1 MEHTKKTNQL
11 VEIKA
16 GKTGYGLLVEH
27 DGYVSADLTENNK
40 KIIKE
45 IFESKDNDEWYV
57 PKPFVMDV
65 VLQKFGIENANK
77 RIYPESVLKREV
89 AKYQRLIDE
98 RMALGE
104 CYKPDVLVLTE
115 DGWRALAD
123 IKEGDNILTLNTTT
137 DEIEI
142 QPVQRKIERDFSGNL
157 IKIAGR
163 SILDEVTPNHGYPL
177 YDRNHKFKFFKTAQ
191 ELMDED
197 NLSHYY
203 IPKLGNW
210 TKRGNEFFILPG
222 IESPT
227 SLMLKY
233 HPDCMSDK
241 KIPMSTFMKF
251 MGIYL
256 SEGSCMKRN
265 SFVRI
270 FQKKEVVSDMIDAL
284 CHELDLS
291 YSIRQRADGCKVFEI
306 SDPRL
311 QRYLQPLGNCYS
323 KYIPKELKQQS
334 KENLRLL
341 YDWFVL
347 GDGRVRGDKR
357 RTKNK
362 SLSDDVFSSS
372 KQLILDLNE
381 IQLKIGYS
389 GNYHIE
395 DRGQDRLIG
404 DRLIEGK
411 NCRPLHFS
419 LRSLTRGIYID
430 KRFINISETPYEGKV
445 MCLEVE
451 NHTWYVMSNG
461 KCHWTKNCNHP
472 EHSEIDLGRV
482 AFNVIEC
489 HWEGHTLVGKIEFN
503 ITEGFRRY
511 GICSSLGDT
520 AANLILNGYKVGVS
534 SRGIGSVKSQLGKT
548 IVDDDFELIC
558 WDVVASPS
566 TNGAYIGTR
575 ENLQQYVESEEK
587 GKNKSKLNE
596 KIEKL
601 SKLLS

>member
-1 MEHTKKTNQL
+1 MEHSKKTNQL

-16 GKTGYGLLVEH
+16 GNTGYGLLVEH

-77 RIYPESVLKREV
+77 RIYPEAILKREV

-115 DGWRALAD
+115 DGWRPLAD

-203 IPKLGNW
+203 IP
-210 TKRGNEFFILPG
+210 
-222 IESPT
+222 T
-227 SLMLKY
+227 SLDS
-233 HPDCMSDK
+233 PS
-241 KIPMSTFMKF
+241 
-251 MGIYL
+251 
-256 SEGSCMKRN
+256 
-265 SFVRI
+265 
-270 FQKKEVVSDMIDAL
+270 
-284 CHELDLS
+284 
-291 YSIRQRADGCKVFEI
+291 
-306 SDPRL
+306 
-311 QRYLQPLGNCYS
+311 
-323 KYIPKELKQQS
+323 
-334 KENLRLL
+334 
-341 YDWFVL
+341 
-347 GDGRVRGDKR
+347 
-357 RTKNK
+357 
-362 SLSDDVFSSS
+362 
-372 KQLILDLNE
+372 
-381 IQLKIGYS
+381 
-389 GNYHIE
+389 
-395 DRGQDRLIG
+395 
-404 DRLIEGK
+404 
-411 NCRPLHFS
+411 
-419 LRSLTRGIYID
+419 RGIYID

-472 EHSEIDLGRV
+472 EHSEIDLGRI

-566 TNGAYIGTR
+566 TPGAYIGTR